1 MGGSTALGGS
11 TVLWGQQ
18 GESTALGRKFSYEK
32 HGSTVGPAAQFK
44 DTKGAHGLKLPPEAH
59 QTLLSS
65 SSRNIKKNS
74 SQAHRLVSLG
84 PKCLPAAHRAAMT
97 VA

>member
-1 MGGSTALGGS
+1 M
-11 TVLWGQQ
+11 WGQQ
-18 GESTALGRKFSYEK
+18 GENTALGRKFSYEK

-44 DTKGAHGLKLPPEAH
+44 DTKGAHDLKLPSEAQ

-74 SQAHRLVSLG
+74 SQGHCLVILG
-84 PKCLPAAHRAAMT
+84 PECPPAAHRAAMT